1 MNKRLDRSK
10 LKIGVY
16 HLQPYAR
23 TETHIKDL
31 AACGIDFV
39 ICLNNDRA
47 ALDLFEKYGVGAIVS
62 GIVPG
67 WWGGDG
73 DNAGKFAETHPLEKY
88 VEAAEKFVDHPAIW
102 GIDCGDEPSALDF
115 PHYGK
120 VMDLVERKFENQFAY
135 LNLYPNY
142 ASVAQ
147 NTAEQTVN
155 QLGTTTYA
163 EHIAEYCKHVPVDYL
178 CYDFYL
184 YAINVTKAY
193 ENLRVVADACLKTGR
208 DMWIVLQV
216 NSSRE
221 EEWISEDGLRFQA
234 YTAMAFGA
242 QNITW
247 ACYTAGWWHNQVLDD
262 KGEKTE
268 QYEKLK
274 KVNAEIKTIAEEY
287 MKFRRVSSHFVG
299 FAGTEW
305 LEKVEQEP
313 IETLSTGVFQNVRAE
328 GGEPIVVGQMV
339 SRAGDGRYA
348 LMICAADDPYEKAPK
363 SYRILF
369 EADRTVK
376 AIGGS
381 GEIGIETLENGTK
394 AVTVRSNAGV
404 LIIAE

>member
-1 MNKRLDRSK
+1 MNKRMDRSK
-10 LKIGVY
+10 LQIGVY
-16 HLQPYAR
+16 HLHPYAR
-23 TETHIKDL
+23 TESHIKDL
-31 AACGIDFV
+31 ADCGIDFV

-73 DNAGKFAETHPLEKY
+73 DNAGQFAATHPLEKY

-120 VMDLVERKFENQFAY
+120 VMELVNQRFPNQFAY

-147 NTAEQTVN
+147 NNAVQTVN

-163 EHIAEYCKHVPVDYL
+163 EHIAEYCKNVSVDYL
-178 CYDFYL
+178 CYDFYI
-184 YAINVTKAY
+184 YSINVTKAY
-193 ENLRVVADACLKTGR
+193 ENLRIVSDACLKSGR

-216 NSSRE
+216 NSSDPNY
-221 EEWISEDGLRFQA
+221 WISENNLRFQA
-234 YTAMAFGA
+234 FSAMAFGA
-242 QNITW
+242 RNITW
-247 ACYTAGWWHNQVLDD
+247 ACYTAGWWHNQVVDGN
-262 KGEKTE
+262 GEKTE

-287 MKFRRVSSHFVG
+287 MKYRRVSTHFVG
-299 FAGTEW
+299 FSGTEW

-313 IETLSTGVFQNVRAE
+313 IDALSTGIFQNVRAE
-328 GGEPIVVGQMV
+328 GGEAIVVGQMV
-339 SRAGDGRYA
+339 SLNQDDKYA
-348 LMICAADDPYEKAPK
+348 LMICAADDPYEKSPK
-363 SYRILF
+363 TYRIRFTCDRAVRALGGNGKVAV
-369 EADRTVK
+369 EAL
-376 AIGGS
+376 GN
-381 GEIGIETLENGTK
+381 GEY
-394 AVTVRSNAGV
+394 AVTVSSNEGLLLMA
-404 LIIAE
+404 